1 MSILH
6 LIVRRHAMTRA
17 PDRRAQRGCMV
28 PPLLRE
34 AAAGAARIPGIAIDA
49 ALANDPRHHGSAASD
64 RVEAA
69 ASVAGDPPVRR

>member
-34 AAAGAARIPGIAIDA
+34 AAAGIGIDTARAD
-49 ALANDPRHHGSAASD
+49 DPRHHGSTASD
-64 RVEAA
+64 REEATTSA
-69 ASVAGDPPVRR
+69 TGDPPA